1 MTRSAIAALVMAV
14 IAATA
19 LPVRAADHAEAERV
33 LQLIYGSAL
42 YQSEVDRL
50 LLEADHK
57 AVFGGAGSAPSAR
70 AKDRALTRQALLLQR
85 DAVLR
90 DASQRVADYATDAQL
105 ALLVKATERPDGPV
119 DDAALTPA
127 VTAVKRGFVEAVW
140 DHMAR
145 YARSN
150 ASVLCRQGE
159 RSFCP

>member
-1 MTRSAIAALVMAV
+1 
-14 IAATA
+14 
-19 LPVRAADHAEAERV
+19 
-33 LQLIYGSAL
+33 
-42 YQSEVDRL
+42 
-50 LLEADHK
+50 
-57 AVFGGAGSAPSAR
+57 
-70 AKDRALTRQALLLQR
+70 
-85 DAVLR
+85 VLR